1 MASNDEYEIVL
12 IENEI
17 DACLCAKLLAEEFAA
32 HNPLSIFNQA
42 TAKQSFDQWA
52 WPFMINALDKKLSF
66 LIGHRSTNEIVA
78 VIIASNLFLYCEKH
92 PYDASS
98 PASHHPT
105 NDLLA
110 EMLDQFI
117 HPGATRS
124 KHSGKTLGAQLRAHV
139 CTHARN
145 TKGFQYAFIQTCNP
159 ATRHIHVKKMNGK
172 EMTILDPATWL
183 WKKKDDGLSC
193 PFKDYKDEPI
203 VNIFLNLTKQQ

>member
-1 MASNDEYEIVL
+1 
-12 IENEI
+12 
-17 DACLCAKLLAEEFAA
+17 
-32 HNPLSIFNQA
+32 P
-42 TAKQSFDQWA
+42 
-52 WPFMINALDKKLSF
+52 
-66 LIGHRSTNEIVA
+66 HRPTTD
-78 VIIASNLFLYCEKH
+78 LF
-92 PYDASS
+92 
-98 PASHHPT
+98 
-105 NDLLA
+105 A

-117 HPGATRS
+117 HRDFNQELKPNTVLYIIAGATRS